1 MDHIEVPLMTGKPG
15 FAAATTAS
23 AGTGPQPHG
32 FVEIADRVF
41 VARYRQWDVN
51 VGLVLGRDGA
61 VVIDTRA
68 SDVQGNQV
76 LDDVRRLGRDIEV
89 RHVVNTHVHFDH
101 TFGNAAFD
109 AATVHAHD
117 NVGRTLAGSSER
129 IKEAL
134 RADPVAAPEFGYTE
148 RDAAEVLATPVR
160 GPDCTFGSNA
170 TIDLGDRVVTMTY
183 AGRGHTD
190 GDVAVVVPDTDA
202 IFLGD
207 LVEESAHPS
216 FGGDC
221 WPLEWADTLT
231 SHLVQADEGAVVVPG
246 HGRPVDVGF
255 VTRQRDDIAAVAAVI
270 RERRL
275 GGDSLEQA
283 LHELDPRLPYPLAD
297 LESAIRRGWEHLA
310 PPTP

>member
-1 MDHIEVPLMTGKPG
+1 VSAPSAGDPR
-15 FAAATTAS
+15 ATTS
-23 AGTGPQPHG
+23 G
-32 FVEIADRVF
+32 FVEVADRVF

-68 SDVQGNQV
+68 SDVQGSHV

-101 TFGNAAFD
+101 TFGNAAFE

-117 NVGRTLAGSSER
+117 NVGRTAPADAER
-129 IKEAL
+129 IKAAF
-134 RADPVAAPEFGYTE
+134 RADPGPGPEQGYTA
-148 RDAAEVLATPVR
+148 RDAAEVMATTVR
-160 GPDCTFGSNA
+160 GPDRTFGSNA

-190 GDVAVVVPDTDA
+190 GDVAVLVPDTDA
-202 IFLGD
+202 MFLGD

-216 FGGDC
+216 FGEDC

-231 SHLVQADEGAVVVPG
+231 SHLVQAADRTVVVPG
-246 HGRPVDVGF
+246 HGRPVDGAF
-255 VTRQRDDIAAVAAVI
+255 VAGQRDEIAAVAAVI

-275 GGDSLEQA
+275 GAGTLEEA
-283 LHELDPRLPYPLAD
+283 LRQPDARLPYPLGD
-297 LESAIRRGWEHLA
+297 LSAAIRRGWDHLA
-310 PPTP
+310 PPAH